1 MVRMRALVV
10 VVTDIFAV
18 VGVAALRF
26 AKVVVAVVVV
36 FRVLVGREDDDR
48 DARRHFEDLD

>member
-1 MVRMRALVV
+1 MRALVV

-26 AKVVVAVVVV
+26 AGVVVVAVVV
-36 FRVLVGREDDDR
+36 FGVLVERTRGRR
-48 DARRHFEDLD
+48 WRCQAALRGA

>member
-18 VGVAALRF
+18 IVVGVSG
-26 AKVVVAVVVV
+26 VVVVVV
-36 FRVLVGREDDDR
+36 FRVLVGREDNDR
-48 DARRHFEDLD
+48 DAAVRGAC

>member
-1 MVRMRALVV
+1 VVRMRAFVV

-36 FRVLVGREDDDR
+36 FGVLVGREDNDG
-48 DARRHFEDLD
+48 DARRQFEELD

>member
-1 MVRMRALVV
+1 MRALVV

-36 FRVLVGREDDDR
+36 FGVLVGREDNDG
-48 DARRHFEDLD
+48 DARRQFEELD